1 MTTKTQAM
9 KQKLS
14 ALGDPR
20 VIDLLARLHVEADR
34 QNLTLVGRFLSQLPR
49 LLQGKPL
56 SWERLTPRLS
66 DLYLALDAD
75 NGLWCYLLIR
85 ALGARRVVELGTSMG
100 ISTIYL
106 ALAVRDNGGGTVI
119 GTEIV
124 PEKAARA
131 RQNLSAAGLLSFVDL
146 RVGDARETLKH
157 EREPIQ
163 FLLNDAFPATAL
175 PVLQQLTP
183 QLAQGAVVMCG
194 NAALFP
200 ADHAEYLSWV
210 RNPEHGFRSM
220 HLPMKFAGEFSVKTG
235 SAVHCERADTSE

>member
-1 MTTKTQAM
+1 MRTKTQDLQ
-9 KQKLS
+9 QKL
-14 ALGDPR
+14 AVLGDPR
-20 VIDLLARLHVEADR
+20 VSEVLARLHVEADR
-34 QNLTLVGRFLSQLPR
+34 QNLTLLRRFTSQLPNWVR
-49 LLQGKPL
+49 GKKL
-56 SWERLTPRLS
+56 AWDSLTPRLS
-66 DLYLALDAD
+66 DLFLALDPD

-106 ALAVRDNGGGTVI
+106 ALAVRDNGGGTVV

-131 RQNLSAAGLLSFVDL
+131 RQNLSDAGLLSFVDL
-146 RVGDARETLKH
+146 REGDALHTLKH

-183 QLAQGAVVMCG
+183 QLAEGAVVLCG

-210 RNPEHGFRSM
+210 RQPENGFRSM

-235 SAVHCERADTSE
+235 RSTNS